1 MPIDF
6 PNSPANGATYSTGG
20 LTYTYITDKGQWQ
33 VNNALTANDVNQA
46 LGYTAYNANTN
57 SAGFVNASSNA
68 FLTTFNNPGNFYYNS
83 RTISANVT
91 IANTES
97 ALSVGT
103 ITIANNVTVTIAD
116 GGEWS
121 IV

>member
-20 LTYTYITDKGQWQ
+20 LTYTYITAKGQWQ
-33 VNNALTANDVNQA
+33 VNNALTANDINQA
-46 LGYTAYNANTN
+46 LGYTAYNGNTN
-57 SAGFVNASSNA
+57 PSGY
-68 FLTTFNNPGNFYYNS
+68 LTSLNNPTSFYYNA
-83 RTISANVT
+83 RTITANTT
-91 IANTES
+91 IANTQS

-103 ITIANNVTVTIAD
+103 ITIADGVTVTIAD

>member
-6 PNSPANGATYSTGG
+6 PDSPANGATYSTGG
-20 LTYTYITDKGQWQ
+20 LTYTYISDKGQWQ
-33 VNNALTANDVNQA
+33 VNNALTANDINIA
-46 LGYTAYNANTN
+46 LGYTAYNGNTN
-57 SAGFVNASSNA
+57 PSGY
-68 FLTTFNNPGNFYYNS
+68 LTSFTNPGNFYYNS
-83 RTISANVT
+83 RTITANVT

-103 ITIANNVTVTIAD
+103 ITIADGVTVTIDD

>member
-6 PNSPANGATYSTGG
+6 PDSPANGATYSTGG
-20 LTYTYITDKGQWQ
+20 LTYTYITAKGQWQ
-33 VNNALTANDVNQA
+33 VNNALTANDINTA
-46 LGYTAYNANTN
+46 LGYTAYNGNTN
-57 SAGFVNASSNA
+57 PSNY
-68 FLTTFNNPGNFYYNS
+68 LTSFNNSGNFYYNS
-83 RTISANVT
+83 RTISANAT
-91 IANTES
+91 IAANQS

-103 ITIANNVTVTIAD
+103 ITIADGVTVTIAD

>member
-6 PNSPANGATYSTGG
+6 PNSPANGATFSTGG
-20 LTYTYITDKGQWQ
+20 LTYTYISAKSQWQ
-33 VNNALTANDVNQA
+33 VNNALTANDISQA
-46 LGYTAYNANTN
+46 LGYTAYNGNTN
-57 SAGFVNASSNA
+57 PSNY
-68 FLTTFNNPGNFYYNS
+68 LTSFNNSGNFYYNS
-83 RTISANVT
+83 RLISANVT
-91 IANTES
+91 IANTQS

-103 ITIANNVTVTIAD
+103 ITIADNVTVTIAD

>member
-6 PNSPANGATYSTGG
+6 PDSPANGATYSTGG
-20 LTYTYITDKGQWQ
+20 LTYTYITDKQQWQ
-33 VNNALTANDVNQA
+33 VNTGFTANDINQA
-46 LGYTAYNANTN
+46 LGYTPYNANTN

-83 RTISANVT
+83 RTITTNTT

-103 ITIANNVTVTIAD
+103 ITIADGVTVTIAD

>member
-6 PNSPANGATYSTGG
+6 PDSPANGATYSTGG
-20 LTYTYITDKGQWQ
+20 LTYTYITDKQQWQ
-33 VNNALTANDVNQA
+33 VNTALTANVINQA
-46 LGYTAYNANTN
+46 LGYTAYNGNTN
-57 SAGFVNASSNA
+57 PSN
-68 FLTTFNNPGNFYYNS
+68 FITSFNNPGNFYYNS